1 MLGKPKSYKQC
12 DYRMEIHVLK
22 VSEVMPVMI
31 LPHPLLISLGKPS
44 ATNNQI
50 KILLKLDYK

>member
-1 MLGKPKSYKQC
+1 
-12 DYRMEIHVLK
+12 METHVLK

-31 LPHPLLISLGKPS
+31 LPHPLLISLDKPS